1 MSKLAFDYS
10 KWDNLDTDDSDAEPA
25 PAPIQ
30 QEDDTQQK
38 GWRPH
43 ADPILQV
50 KDLSKFVISYE
61 LEAVFDAQ
69 AFDKGT
75 PRAKRALRA
84 VLKGNLA
91 RLDSTLAWDYDRA
104 EEAFAKDIK
113 PSVNTTECC
122 YILFRTKTWALFV
135 WAPTDHVDADA
146 YTSRALE
153 LREALGG
160 QIRIPNVFSWFRHE
174 DVVLDKS
181 VTDAPALSLS
191 IEQAG
196 GVEGVVSPAERSK
209 GAAVPSTVPDP
220 PAPRSAL

>member
-25 PAPIQ
+25 PTAPI

-38 GWRPH
+38 GWRAH

-91 RLDSTLAWDYDRA
+91 RLDSTLAWDHDKA
-104 EEAFAKDIK
+104 EDAFLSDIK
-113 PSVNTTECC
+113 PNLSTTECC

-135 WAPTDHVDADA
+135 WAPSNHVDADA

-160 QIRIPNVFSWFRHE
+160 QIRIPNVFSWCKHE
-174 DVVLDKS
+174 DVVLDES

-196 GVEGVVSPAERSK
+196 GVEGVASPAGRSR

>member
-1 MSKLAFDYS
+1 MAHRSNPTAAPSLRDRSGGKARQRECS
-10 KWDNLDTDDSDAEPA
+10 AETRCPSSPSTTA
-25 PAPIQ
+25 SGTTWTRTTATPKSRKHPY
-30 QEDDTQQK
+30 QEDETQQK

-91 RLDSTLAWDYDRA
+91 RLDSTLAWDHDRA
-104 EEAFAKDIK
+104 EDAFAKDIK

-122 YILFRTKTWALFV
+122 YILV
-135 WAPTDHVDADA
+135 PD
-146 YTSRALE
+146 
-153 LREALGG
+153 
-160 QIRIPNVFSWFRHE
+160 E
-174 DVVLDKS
+174 DVGLICLGPNES
-181 VTDAPALSLS
+181 RRRGRARQRRCSYGRRW
-191 IEQAG
+191 AG
-196 GVEGVVSPAERSK
+196 LYGSRTCFPGSRTRTSC
-209 GAAVPSTVPDP
+209 
-220 PAPRSAL
+220 

>member
-25 PAPIQ
+25 PTAPI

-91 RLDSTLAWDYDRA
+91 RLDSTLAWDADRA
-104 EEAFAKDIK
+104 EDAFVHDIK
-113 PSVNTTECC
+113 PNVSTTECC

-135 WAPTDHVDADA
+135 WAPTSHVDADA

-160 QIRIPNVFSWFRHE
+160 QIRIPNVFSWCKHE
-174 DVVLDKS
+174 DVVLDS
-181 VTDAPALSLS
+181 NVTDAPALSLS

-196 GVEGVVSPAERSK
+196 GVEGAVSPAERPK

-220 PAPRSAL
+220 PPPRSAL

>member
-10 KWDNLDTDDSDAEPA
+10 KWDNLDTDDSDAEA
-25 PAPIQ
+25 PAAPIH

-38 GWRPH
+38 GWRAH

-91 RLDSTLAWDYDRA
+91 RLDSTLAWDHDRA
-104 EEAFAKDIK
+104 EDAFMHDIK
-113 PSVNTTECC
+113 PNVSTTECC

-135 WAPTDHVDADA
+135 WAPTPI
-146 YTSRALE
+146 TSTRT
-153 LREALGG
+153 
-160 QIRIPNVFSWFRHE
+160 RIP
-174 DVVLDKS
+174 
-181 VTDAPALSLS
+181 
-191 IEQAG
+191 
-196 GVEGVVSPAERSK
+196 RSK
-209 GAAVPSTVPDP
+209 RAAVKGGAGRVYADP
-220 PAPRSAL
+220 ERLFLVQARGRR